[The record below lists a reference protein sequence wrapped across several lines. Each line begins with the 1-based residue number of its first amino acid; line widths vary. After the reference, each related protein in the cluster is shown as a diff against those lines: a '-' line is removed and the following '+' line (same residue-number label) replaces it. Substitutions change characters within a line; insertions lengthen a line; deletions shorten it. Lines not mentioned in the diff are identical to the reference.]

1 MVRGDE
7 IGELLRRTSRDVGRE
22 FLTSQ
27 FRPDLV
33 NRWGSFLLASTP
45 TYASG
50 SRFSGLWRRSF
61 FWSPAAAT
69 LRTLFRMS
77 PGRFSAS
84 LVSACVRCIGS
95 KLVAVPWCQP
105 RRSGCLK
112 QALDGCACEQP

>member
-33 NRWGSFLLASTP
+33 NRWGSFLLPSTP
-45 TYASG
+45 TYATG

-61 FWSPAAAT
+61 FWSLAAAT

-84 LVSACVRCIGS
+84 LVGLCSMYWVEAGRS
-95 KLVAVPWCQP
+95 TLVPAAAV
-105 RRSGCLK
+105 GL
-112 QALDGCACEQP
+112 LET